1 MHCTFKSDS
10 VINSIP
16 SATMKVTV
24 TLAALAASVAA
35 HGGLTFPPPRNNY
48 RNIAPT
54 NLRYVQRGLKVCM
67 THTHARRSSFCA
79 CSGAAAATAAVCE
92 PVGTTPMLWPT
103 ILGHECT
110 CAVASCIR
118 TTFWP

>member
-1 MHCTFKSDS
+1 MDTQQVTVSQAH
-10 VINSIP
+10 SIP

-54 NLRYVQRGLKVCM
+54 NLRYVQRGHKV
-67 THTHARRSSFCA
+67 
-79 CSGAAAATAAVCE
+79 
-92 PVGTTPMLWPT
+92 
-103 ILGHECT
+103 
-110 CAVASCIR
+110 
-118 TTFWP
+118 

>member
-1 MHCTFKSDS
+1 MMIIPLHETENSSENVRTAQKSDS

-16 SATMKVTV
+16 SATMKVAV

-54 NLRYVQRGLKVCM
+54 NLRYVYEGSKS
-67 THTHARRSSFCA
+67 A
-79 CSGAAAATAAVCE
+79 
-92 PVGTTPMLWPT
+92 
-103 ILGHECT
+103 
-110 CAVASCIR
+110 
-118 TTFWP
+118 